1 MRVVGPNCV
10 GLLSTDPTVRNV
22 TFAAL
27 PVRAGGL
34 GLVSRSGALGI
45 AVLDAAARWGHG
57 VSRFVSVGNK
67 GRRQQ
72 STIRRSPGRTT
83 TVPG

>member
-1 MRVVGPNCV
+1 MVGPNCV

-67 GRRQQ
+67 GDVSSQR
-72 STIRRSPGRTT
+72 SRSPGGTT
-83 TVPG
+83 TTGPG